1 MDWQTF
7 LQWFFIVASGG
18 SIFGAWLAW
27 ASRKNGR
34 ETRRYLGEL
43 ISKMSEIA
51 EQRHQEVV
59 EWFKKSDEWFK
70 KSDEWFKKSDERF
83 IKSDERFIK
92 SEERAEIRHQE
103 VTELLKTGFGDTAEL
118 LKKGFGTLIQ
128 QRAT

>member
-59 EWFKKSDEWFK
+59 EWFKKS
-70 KSDEWFKKSDERF
+70 
-83 IKSDERFIK
+83 
-92 SEERAEIRHQE
+92 EERAEIRHQE